1 MQYEDRRFRVGSR
14 SKWLVLASAFASP
27 LLGLML
33 HTPADAQ
40 TADKLVSTGLSYSPR
55 QPGIAYDKV
64 EAGEE
69 GQCTGRYEQ
78 RNGSEGLMIY
88 GPSGQLLRR
97 FADTNGDRNVDEW
110 SYFKDGIEVY
120 RDIDSDYNGKADQYR
135 WLGTAGTRWGID
147 SNEDGK
153 IDSWKTLSAEE
164 LTIEVVEAI
173 RTQDRE
179 RFERLLLSES
189 ELEAMSLS
197 EEKTKQLRDRLAK
210 ANKEFAPWLRSQK
223 TFGPASK
230 WTHFAAD
237 KPGVIP
243 AGTDGSN
250 EELTVYENVVALVEN
265 ESSTQQL
272 LVGTLIQVGK
282 AWRMTEL
289 PRAIN
294 DGATISDS
302 GFFFPSVA
310 SNRTASAGSS
320 EGGAS
325 QAMQSLLSELE
336 RVDTALRDGDG
347 NTEELNSERVS
358 IIMRLIQATK
368 GTDDMGSWVR
378 QLADSVSSAT
388 QTGTYAGGLDKLR
401 ELEDALA
408 SLPGGEE
415 QKAYVSFRVIS
426 TENIVQMSAP
436 KANIALIQEQYIEN
450 LEKFADTYPTSPEA
464 AEAMIQIGVNYE
476 LSRDENEAE
485 KWYRKIAS
493 NFADT
498 STGKKA
504 QGAIARLNLEGKTLN
519 LRGKTLE
526 GKDYQ
531 SSGPTIVHYWATWC
545 DPCKNDMVEL
555 RKIQAK
561 YAKQNLQVVGI
572 NLDNDPANAARFM
585 KENASKFPWPHIHE
599 KGGFESDLAVKLG
612 VLSLPVTILIDQK
625 GVVIKRSAHFKDDMV
640 EAVERLMET
649 KAVSAPAAPPPRNP
663 TQAKGNNSKT
673 KK

>member
-1 MQYEDRRFRVGSR
+1 
-14 SKWLVLASAFASP
+14 
-27 LLGLML
+27 
-33 HTPADAQ
+33 
-40 TADKLVSTGLSYSPR
+40 
-55 QPGIAYDKV
+55 
-64 EAGEE
+64 
-69 GQCTGRYEQ
+69 
-78 RNGSEGLMIY
+78 MIY

-135 WLGTAGTRWGID
+135 WLGTGGTRWGID

-164 LTIEVVEAI
+164 LTVEVVEAI

-189 ELEAMSLS
+189 ELEAIDLS
-197 EEKTKQLRDRLAK
+197 EEKTKQLRDRLEK
-210 ANKEFAPWLRSQK
+210 ARKEFASWLRSQK

-237 KPGVIP
+237 KPGTIP

-282 AWRMTEL
+282 AWKMTDL
-289 PRAIN
+289 PRAMN

-310 SNRTASAGSS
+310 GNRTASLGSS

-336 RVDTALRDGDG
+336 RVDTALRDSDG

-368 GTDDMGSWVR
+368 GSDDMGSWVR

-388 QTGTYAGGLDKLR
+388 QTGSYSGGLDKLR

-415 QKAYVSFRVIS
+415 QQAYVSFRVIS

-464 AEAMIQIGVNYE
+464 AEAMIQIGVNHE
-476 LSRDENEAE
+476 LSRDEKEAE

-572 NLDNDPANAARFM
+572 NLDNDPANAAKFM

-625 GVVIKRSAHFKDDMV
+625 GTVIKRSAHFKDDMV

>member
-1 MQYEDRRFRVGSR
+1 MHYEDRRFRVGSR
-14 SKWLVLASAFASP
+14 SKWLVLVSAFSSP
-27 LLGLML
+27 LLGGMF
-33 HTPADAQ
+33 HTQAAAQ

-55 QPGIAYDKV
+55 QPGISYDKV

-69 GQCTGRYEQ
+69 SQCTGRYEK
-78 RNGSEGLMIY
+78 RNGSDGLMIY

-110 SYFKDGIEVY
+110 SYFKEGIEVY

-135 WLGTAGTRWGID
+135 WLGTAGTRWGLD

-153 IDSWKTLSAEE
+153 IDSWKMLSAEE
-164 LTIEVVEAI
+164 LTVEVVEAI

-189 ELEAMSLS
+189 ELEAIQLS
-197 EEKTKQLRDRLAK
+197 EEKTKQLRDRIEK
-210 ANKEFAPWLRSQK
+210 GRKEFASWLRSQK
-223 TFGPASK
+223 TFGPTSK

-250 EELTVYENVVALVEN
+250 EEITVYENVVALVEN

-282 AWRMTEL
+282 AWKMTDL
-289 PRAIN
+289 PRAMT

-310 SNRTASAGSS
+310 SNRTASVGSS
-320 EGGAS
+320 EGGVS

-336 RVDTALRDGDG
+336 RVDTALRDGDS

-368 GTDDMGSWVR
+368 GTEDMGSWIR

-388 QTGTYAGGLDKLR
+388 QTGTYSGGLDKLK
-401 ELEDALA
+401 ELEDALEK
-408 SLPGGEE
+408 LPGGEE

-436 KANIALIQEQYIEN
+436 KANIALIQEQHIQN

-493 NFADT
+493 NFADS

-531 SSGPTIVHYWATWC
+531 TSGPTIVHYWATWC

-572 NLDNDPANAARFM
+572 NLDNDPANAVKFM

-625 GVVIKRSAHFKDDMV
+625 GVVVKRSAHFKDDMV

-649 KAVSAPAAPPPRNP
+649 KAVSAPAAPPPKNP
-663 TQAKGNNSKT
+663 SQAKGNNGKT